1 MGGTVTTAS
10 DYRELLLSLLPVGP
24 AWPREE
30 GSMLRALLDPAAR
43 ELARV
48 DAFLTSLEDELD
60 PNTTDIALPDWEAAY
75 GLPDACGGT
84 DQTFEGRRER
94 VVQKVTT
101 KGGQS
106 VSFYI
111 ALAAALGYEVTITE
125 FLPFSCESDCED
137 ILYTEDWAYAF
148 RVNAPEVTIREASV
162 DMSCEDPLRSWGN
175 EVLECALRR
184 RAHSHSIIQFGYGEA
199 A

>member
-1 MGGTVTTAS
+1 MNA
-10 DYRELLLSLLPVGP
+10 DAYKELLLSLLPTGT
-24 AWPREE
+24 AWPRDA
-30 GSMLRALLDPAAR
+30 GSMLRALVVPPSQ

-48 DAFLTSLEDELD
+48 DALLALLEDELD
-60 PNTTDIALPDWEAAY
+60 PNTTDIALPDWEETY
-75 GLPDACGGT
+75 GLPDACGGA
-84 DQTFEGRRER
+84 DQSFDGRRER
-94 VVQKVTT
+94 VIQKVTT

-106 VSFYI
+106 IPFFVG
-111 ALAAALGYEVTITE
+111 LAAALGYEVTITE

-148 RVNAPEVTIREASV
+148 RVNAPEVTIREATV

-184 RAHSHSIIQFGYGEA
+184 RTHSHSIIQFGYGEA